1 MKIHKLTYLTKIL
14 NLTTTENLL
23 YIFTS
28 PTCRDILDYVILRA
42 GNKNRIKW
50 RMKRGK
56 KTKTSRRLQI
66 NPRLETTGVMHQ
78 LRKISA
84 EFPWNWWSLTHRDEE
99 LGSVAYHTPYADSKS
114 CMCINHR
121 FSELG
126 MLHLYLCDGR
136 KCNLLSFYFILSCR
150 QNLHIYWD

>member
-1 MKIHKLTYLTKIL
+1 M
-14 NLTTTENLL
+14 
-23 YIFTS
+23 
-28 PTCRDILDYVILRA
+28 DYVILRA

-84 EFPWNWWSLTHRDEE
+84 EFPWNWWSLTHKDEE

-136 KCNLLSFYFILSCR
+136 KCNLFDNHVDKICTSIETNG
-150 QNLHIYWD
+150 NLYIYSESKTESKHDIYHHIWKISSYTNNSSPVL